1 VRRRCPSAGLPDRPR
16 LSVADTLA
24 RGSEPP
30 DIWEGP
36 LVIGVNED
44 AATATGATPDAKER
58 AVGASP
64 HTLPSVAP
72 IDADRGRILDEK
84 SNGTVAQ
91 PDSRISESAAPTDHT
106 EPSALAAPAGAP
118 ARRRPD
124 AGDLVQR
131 AGAAF
136 QEYREGVPGA
146 IDRLVRLVSPLLWHT
161 ARQCGLTAAESE
173 DAVQQTFLLLVRNKD
188 TISDPLAVV
197 RWMTVSLRRLA
208 WRERSASAK
217 RSGEEPTD
225 EDLPRA
231 PSAEHAAVLTDQQ
244 RRLWAQVSELSERC
258 RRLLAVI
265 AFAPRPDYASI
276 AADLGIPVGSI
287 GPTRGRCL
295 AKLRARLDG
304 GDWS

>member
-1 VRRRCPSAGLPDRPR
+1 M
-16 LSVADTLA
+16 
-24 RGSEPP
+24 
-30 DIWEGP
+30 
-36 LVIGVNED
+36 VIGVNED
-44 AATATGATPDAKER
+44 AVSTPAARPAVDAAVVHQVVPAQTKGGVPDPAADPAADNELVGPVDAVETGQPPDAS
-58 AVGASP
+58 A
-64 HTLPSVAP
+64 
-72 IDADRGRILDEK
+72 
-84 SNGTVAQ
+84 
-91 PDSRISESAAPTDHT
+91 ESTP
-106 EPSALAAPAGAP
+106 
-118 ARRRPD
+118 RRRPD
-124 AGDLVQR
+124 AGDLVVR
-131 AGAAF
+131 AGTAF
-136 QEYREGVPGA
+136 GEYRESVPGA

-258 RRLLAVI
+258 RRSLAVI

>member
-1 VRRRCPSAGLPDRPR
+1 M
-16 LSVADTLA
+16 
-24 RGSEPP
+24 
-30 DIWEGP
+30 
-36 LVIGVNED
+36 IGVNEE
-44 AATATGATPDAKER
+44 AATETGATPDAKVR
-58 AVGASP
+58 AAGDS
-64 HTLPSVAP
+64 LPTGPPRAAP
-72 IDADRGRILDEK
+72 SDADRGRILAGSTDTVTALQTDAATA
-84 SNGTVAQ
+84 GTAGPPEQ
-91 PDSRISESAAPTDHT
+91 AEQAEQAEQSP
-106 EPSALAAPAGAP
+106 PATTAGP
-118 ARRRPD
+118 PVRRRPD

-208 WRERSASAK
+208 WRERSASARK
-217 RSGEEPTD
+217 SGEEPTD

-231 PSAEHAAVLTDQQ
+231 PSAEHSAVLTDQQ
-244 RRLWAQVSELSERC
+244 RRLWALVSELSERC

>member
-1 VRRRCPSAGLPDRPR
+1 M
-16 LSVADTLA
+16 
-24 RGSEPP
+24 
-30 DIWEGP
+30 
-36 LVIGVNED
+36 IGVNED
-44 AATATGATPDAKER
+44 ETTATGAPPNAKER
-58 AVGASP
+58 AVGASSP
-64 HTLPSVAP
+64 TGPPGVP
-72 IDADRGRILDEK
+72 PQDADRGRILDEQ
-84 SNGTVAQ
+84 STVASAQ
-91 PDSRISESAAPTDHT
+91 PDPTPSESPASEHI
-106 EPSALAAPAGAP
+106 EPSANAAPSGP

-208 WRERSASAK
+208 WRERSASSK

>member
-1 VRRRCPSAGLPDRPR
+1 M
-16 LSVADTLA
+16 
-24 RGSEPP
+24 
-30 DIWEGP
+30 
-36 LVIGVNED
+36 IGVNED
-44 AATATGATPDAKER
+44 AVTTPEAAAPEAGERVVDELPPQPTVTPAVPDHPTGLGSAVNADSPVIATGSAGKADVSEPDQPAPVPAEAT
-58 AVGASP
+58 
-64 HTLPSVAP
+64 
-72 IDADRGRILDEK
+72 
-84 SNGTVAQ
+84 
-91 PDSRISESAAPTDHT
+91 
-106 EPSALAAPAGAP
+106 P

-131 AGAAF
+131 AGSAF

-161 ARQCGLTAAESE
+161 ARQCGLTAAEAE
-173 DAVQQTFLLLVRNKD
+173 DAVQQTFLLLVRSKD

-208 WRERSASAK
+208 WRERSASAR

-225 EDLPRA
+225 QDLPSA
-231 PSAEHAAVLTDQQ
+231 PSAEHSAVLTDQQ

-265 AFAPRPDYASI
+265 AFAPRPDYAAI